1 MTEQN
6 IASNPDILA
15 CQPCFIKGKVT
26 FGKGKKHRGS
36 YNQLGCVIHPGVSIL
51 ADNGPIIIGDYNII
65 EERTLIQNKGAKD
78 TSGQFIEA
86 PLEIGNYNIIE
97 MGSTIEYSKIGSFN
111 KLEHKCIT

>member
-36 YNQLGCVIHPGVSIL
+36 YN
-51 ADNGPIIIGDYNII
+51 
-65 EERTLIQNKGAKD
+65 
-78 TSGQFIEA
+78 
-86 PLEIGNYNIIE
+86 
-97 MGSTIEYSKIGSFN
+97 
-111 KLEHKCIT
+111 